1 MKSLMRASLL
11 GSAVWAAAAFVP
23 SSAAA
28 CGGFFCNTAQP
39 VNQAAEGIL
48 FADNGDGTTT
58 AVIQIQYQGPSQRF
72 SWLLPISSVP
82 KSDADIGVASNLA
95 LQRLQLATNPKYTLT
110 VQVEGSCR
118 DESSSGAGC
127 GASGKTASG
136 AAGTRAAPSDD
147 DHGVTVE
154 ASGIVGSFEWSVI
167 SPDRT
172 LPDPASAAV
181 DWLQA
186 NGYDVPSGAPKLLGP
201 YLEQGL
207 FLLAL
212 RLAKG
217 ADTGSIHPIL
227 LNYVGQPSIPLK
239 LTAVTANDDMGILA
253 WVLGG
258 ARAVPENYLSLDLNE
273 ARINWFSP
281 GSNYN
286 AVVTEAANDAG
297 GQGFVTE
304 FSGSSASLAA
314 QIWTPLD
321 ETSWRT
327 LNSGVSDSNLF
338 SLAYQAF
345 GQWDGFWDA
354 LRAVATL
361 PDGLTVDAL
370 KACPSCYV
378 VPLAAATYLPELDKD
393 VIQPVKRV
401 QALID
406 GHPRIT
412 RLYTTLS
419 ADEMTVD
426 PAFAF
431 NADLPDVSNVHTAKR
446 VIECSPN
453 LSQSDAPW
461 HIELPQGDTVWGSGV
476 DASLATWSAGLSAL
490 PPNRSI
496 GRAGKSGTGQV
507 LEDNSSTITA
517 QLKSYNAGKE
527 AQPESAGGC
536 IASGGR
542 RPSGA
547 LLAAIVVGATVVR
560 RRRRR

>member
-1 MKSLMRASLL
+1 MKCLVRSSLL
-11 GSAVWAAAAFVP
+11 GGAVWAATAFMP
-23 SSAAA
+23 ASAAA
-28 CGGFFCNTAQP
+28 CGGFFCNAAQP

-58 AVIQIQYQGPSQRF
+58 AVIQIQYQGPSQSF

-82 KSDADIGVASNLA
+82 KSDADIGVASNFA

-127 GASGKTASG
+127 GASASTASQVG
-136 AAGTRAAPSDD
+136 GSKGVPSNDT
-147 DHGVTVE
+147 HGVTVE
-154 ASGIVGSFEWSVI
+154 ASGVVGSFEWSVI

-212 RLAKG
+212 RLTKG
-217 ADTGSIHPIL
+217 ADTGSIRPIL

-239 LTAVTANDDMGILA
+239 LTAVAANDDMGILA
-253 WVLGG
+253 WVLGA

-286 AVVTEAANDAG
+286 SVVTEAANDAG

-304 FSGSSASLAA
+304 FSGSTASLAA
-314 QIWTPLD
+314 QIWTPID
-321 ETSWRT
+321 ETNWQN
-327 LNSGVSDSNLF
+327 LNRGVSDSTLF
-338 SLAYQAF
+338 ALAYQAF

-354 LRAVATL
+354 VRAVATL
-361 PDGLTVDAL
+361 PSGLTVDAL
-370 KACPSCYV
+370 KACPSCYTV
-378 VPLAAATYLPELDKD
+378 QLAAAAYLPELDKD

-406 GHPRIT
+406 GHPRMT

-419 ADEMTVD
+419 ADEMTLD

-431 NADLPDVSNVHTAKR
+431 NADLPEVSNVHTAKR

-453 LSQSDAPW
+453 LSQNEAPW
-461 HIELPQGDTVWGSGV
+461 HIELPQGDTVWGSGA
-476 DASLATWSAGLSAL
+476 DAASATWPTGLSAL
-490 PPNRSI
+490 APNRSI
-496 GRAGKSGTGQV
+496 GRAGKSGAGEL

-536 IASGGR
+536 VASGGR

-547 LLAAIVVGATVVR
+547 LLAAVVLGATVAR